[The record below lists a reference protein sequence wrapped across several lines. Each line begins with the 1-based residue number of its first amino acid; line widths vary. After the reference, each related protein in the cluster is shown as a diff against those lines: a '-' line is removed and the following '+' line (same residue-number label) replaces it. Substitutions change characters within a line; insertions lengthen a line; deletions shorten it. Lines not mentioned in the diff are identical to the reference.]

1 MRLGTGPFWP
11 LTCQLFQ
18 EPFSLPE
25 PSPEVEQGET
35 CSVHSVEFNHPFN
48 HAAAPTAWGLLRE
61 GAPGDALPFPPSQ
74 PKNISWAAVLL
85 PEEGP
90 GEIDEQLPFTVT
102 GLALCQWVSPPR

>member
-61 GAPGDALPFPPSQ
+61 GAPGNTLPFPPSQ
-74 PKNISWAAVLL
+74 PKNISWAAALP